1 MNPPLLSSKQAYMAM
16 FNFLEK
22 YYELTRSDDIGALLG
37 GMQILEDGS
46 PMDQALVRDWDEAVK
61 LSIAVVK

>member
-1 MNPPLLSSKQAYMAM
+1 MNPPLLSSQQAYMAM

-22 YYELTRSDDIGALLG
+22 YYELTHSDDIGALLG